1 MALNFGGEPAS
12 DGAIA
17 VEVGGTVKEHHRGLQ

>member
-12 DGAIA
+12 DGTIV
-17 VEVGGTVKEHHRGLQ
+17 VEVGRTVKEHHRGLQ